1 MWSWTV
7 DLIIDCRYLYRG
19 VVLFLCYDWL
29 LHLFDLQ
36 AARNCLVGENN
47 NVKVADYSLAL
58 YTSSRKPSRTVV
70 SVRWAAPELIV
81 QQPMFTTKSDVWSFG
96 KYQYGWVSRRLQYA
110 GKTLTSW
117 CSCHIASILH
127 QRSHAFIH
135 PLLWPYDVIMVG
147 FYPGVV
153 MWELWSGAQTPY
165 LDLRNQEVKGKVNA
179 TCGIHI

>member
-1 MWSWTV
+1 M
-7 DLIIDCRYLYRG
+7 
-19 VVLFLCYDWL
+19 

-96 KYQYGWVSRRLQYA
+96 KYHAVWVS
-110 GKTLTSW
+110 K
-117 CSCHIASILH
+117 
-127 QRSHAFIH
+127 
-135 PLLWPYDVIMVG
+135 
-147 FYPGVV
+147 
-153 MWELWSGAQTPY
+153 
-165 LDLRNQEVKGKVNA
+165 QEVAVCRQNSDKLMLMS
-179 TCGIHI
+179 HS